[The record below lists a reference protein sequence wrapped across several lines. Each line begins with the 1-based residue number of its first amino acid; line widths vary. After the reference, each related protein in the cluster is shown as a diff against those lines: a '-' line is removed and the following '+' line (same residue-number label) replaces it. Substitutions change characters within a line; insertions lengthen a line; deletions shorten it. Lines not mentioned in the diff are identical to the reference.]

1 MPYQCNQCNMGFS
14 RESFLKQHQEKHLSK
29 QDWIWNCRI
38 CPQNFPSE
46 TRYVYIKFAKIVNY
60 SIFHFSEIRG
70 LWFMKC
76 LSIFWIRK
84 LTFHIKKLQNSI
96 YLYLNSEPNLYSIT
110 IITCAIAIFDI
121 IPLITVP
128 IMSTIRQ
135 CITAA
140 KSIGKIKTRKNEC
153 NSYTGSF
160 LNPTIKTIS
169 IFISIKARIIFVV
182 LFALP
187 LIFIFHQL

>member
-60 SIFHFSEIRG
+60 SIFYFSEIRG

-84 LTFHIKKLQNSI
+84 LTFHINKASKF
-96 YLYLNSEPNLYSIT
+96 NL
-110 IITCAIAIFDI
+110 
-121 IPLITVP
+121 
-128 IMSTIRQ
+128 
-135 CITAA
+135 
-140 KSIGKIKTRKNEC
+140 
-153 NSYTGSF
+153 
-160 LNPTIKTIS
+160 
-169 IFISIKARIIFVV
+169 FISEFWAK
-182 LFALP
+182 
-187 LIFIFHQL
+187 FIFHYNYHLCNSNIWYYPAHHSHHHGHHQAMHNSCEEHRQNQNQEKRM

>member
-1 MPYQCNQCNMGFS
+1 MQKS
-14 RESFLKQHQEKHLSK
+14 STK
-29 QDWIWNCRI
+29 
-38 CPQNFPSE
+38 
-46 TRYVYIKFAKIVNY
+46 Y